1 MPWGTA
7 VPARADSRLLLTWV
21 AWVSAGEA
29 LGFLAPALAQV
40 VTTQLNPSAITP
52 ALVAA
57 GAVEGAVL
65 GWSQA
70 RVLKRRLPTL
80 SAARWIAGTAVAA
93 AIAWFIGLLLS
104 SDPEA
109 WPAWPLGGQ
118 IVVGALA
125 AAVLLGSIGFAQWL
139 ELRRHVARSGW
150 WVAGTAAAW
159 CVGLSVFLA
168 VATPLWQPG
177 QALWLTLLIGVA
189 AGALMAVS
197 MAVVTGLVLVRMLRA
212 ASRRAPSAP
221 PARYGAV

>member
-1 MPWGTA
+1 MPRGA
-7 VPARADSRLLLTWV
+7 LFPARPGSRLLLTWV

-29 LGFLAPALAQV
+29 VGFLAPALAQV
-40 VTTQLNPSAITP
+40 AATLLNPSMVTA
-52 ALVAA
+52 ALVVA
-57 GAVEGAVL
+57 GAAEGALL

-70 RVLKRRLPTL
+70 HVLTRRLPAL

-93 AIAWFIGLLLS
+93 AIAWFIGLLLW

-109 WPAWPLGGQ
+109 WTAWPLGAQ

-125 AAVLLGSIGFAQWL
+125 AAVLLCSIGFAQWL
-139 ELRRHVARSGW
+139 ELRRHLAGSGW

-159 CVGLSVFLA
+159 CVGLSVFFA

-177 QALWLTLLIGVA
+177 QALWLTLVIGVF

-197 MAVVTGLVLVRMLRA
+197 MAVVTGLVLVRMLGA
-212 ASRRAPSAP
+212 ASRRATSAP